1 MSLSLRASAYT
12 SGTAQGGD
20 ADEPS
25 PVQQRLRRILEGADF
40 PALSKQIVD
49 TVSALE
55 DDATSLQRLAN
66 VVLREYSLT
75 LGVVRT
81 ANSVHYRRGNRAI
94 QSATHAMMML
104 GAKVVR
110 QIAGSLLL
118 FENYS
123 KKSPALKEL
132 MLLSLL
138 TANHARAAAMQLGL
152 MEPEEAHL
160 CGMFRNLGEVLVAGH
175 FQDEYAR
182 IQERI
187 ADGKNENAACK
198 EVLGFPFA
206 DLGVEVCRHW
216 GMPDVVTQGIRA
228 RAAAAAS
235 RTASVTAFS
244 HDLTQA
250 LYRLGTDEAAV
261 LQAVDVVL
269 EQHGARVKLTR
280 EQVGKVVSEALQETR
295 ELFVSP
301 QIATD
306 RMRFQQ
312 LTRSAHA
319 ALGDAVQTGEEDA
332 DSPRASHHATL
343 RVKLRQELDDRVHPG
358 SGAGVGEVLMLALET
373 ILRGGPFDRVLACF
387 LSPDRTRL
395 TARTALGEGAEALAA
410 KFDFPVS
417 VRGGPIVSLTQQRA
431 AVYVPTDRAL
441 TTIEH
446 RFAYEYGLRQFGV
459 FPIIVQ
465 GKVVGCIYCD
475 RTETADSPDRA
486 TVRFV
491 KSVVDQVVEGIVR
504 RRV

>member
-1 MSLSLRASAYT
+1 MSLSLRASA
-12 SGTAQGGD
+12 TAAHGPDG
-20 ADEPS
+20 DEPS
-25 PVQQRLRRILEGADF
+25 PVQLRLRRILEGADF

-49 TVSALE
+49 TVSALD
-55 DDATSLQRLAN
+55 DDATSMQRLAN

-81 ANSVHYRRGNRAI
+81 ANSVHYRRGHRPI

-123 KKSPALKEL
+123 RKSPALKEL

-175 FQDEYAR
+175 FPEEYVR
-182 IQERI
+182 IQTLI
-187 ADGKNENAACK
+187 VDGRSENAACK
-198 EVLGFPFA
+198 DILGFPYA
-206 DLGVEVCRHW
+206 DLAVEVCRHW
-216 GMPDVVTQGIRA
+216 GMPDAVVQGIRA

-261 LQAVDVVL
+261 SQAVDVVL

-280 EQVGKVVSEALQETR
+280 EQVGKVVTEALQETR
-295 ELFVSP
+295 ELFVHP

-306 RMRFQQ
+306 RMRFKQ
-312 LTRSAHA
+312 LTHSARA
-319 ALGDAVQTGEEDA
+319 ALGEHVTASED
-332 DSPRASHHATL
+332 DTESPRVSHHASL
-343 RVKLRQELDDRVHPG
+343 RVKLRQELDERVDPA
-358 SGAGVGEVLMLALET
+358 SGASVGEVLMLALET
-373 ILRGGPFDRVLACF
+373 VLRGGPFDRVIACF

-395 TARTALGEGAEALAA
+395 TARTALGDNAEALMAH
-410 KFDFPVS
+410 FDFPVS
-417 VRGGPIVSLTQQRA
+417 VRGGPIVALTQQRA

-446 RFAYEYGLRQFGV
+446 RWAQGLGLRQFGV
-459 FPIIVQ
+459 FPILVQ

-475 RTETADSPDRA
+475 REGDAESPDRA

-491 KSVVDQVVEGIVR
+491 KAVVDQVVEGILKR
-504 RRV
+504 RG